1 MKKYILV
8 YLLCSFSIAH
18 ASTVIDTTAGPTYTN
33 NGWYG
38 SGQSLTVGNTDTNFD
53 SFSFY
58 ADAASNGKTFDF
70 LVSNSWSGGSTL
82 FSSSV
87 VVTTGLNTVMI
98 NQAMTAGSLIY
109 ALIDY
114 NGFSGSTVH
123 FTNNLYSGGN
133 SAFGPV
139 GSQTQYGSYDLKF
152 NASFSSPSAV
162 PVPAAVWLFGSAL
175 TGLVGIGKRKK
186 AQLAAA

>member
-1 MKKYILV
+1 MKKYILL
-8 YLLCSFSIAH
+8 YLFCSMSVAH
-18 ASTVIDTTAGPTYTN
+18 AATVIDTTAGPTYTN
-33 NGWYG
+33 SGWFG
-38 SGQSLTVGNTDTNFD
+38 SGQSLTVGNTDTKFD

-58 ADAASNGKTFDF
+58 ADAASNGKIFDF
-70 LVSNSWSGGSTL
+70 TISDAWSGGSTL
-82 FSSSV
+82 FSSSFA
-87 VVTTGLNTVMI
+87 VTTGLNTVLI

-123 FTNNLYSGGN
+123 FTNDLYSGGH

-139 GSQTQYGSYDLKF
+139 GSQTTFSQYDLKF

-175 TGLVGIGKRKK
+175 TGLVGMGKRKK
-186 AQLAAA
+186 TQAA